1 MNGDKPLAAL
11 LRSKAGTGDEFSITK
26 VTTLKEGYMTITE
39 FENLL
44 GNQTVK
50 IFPNESSAIS
60 YAAGERILKVKVERD
75 L

>member
-1 MNGDKPLAAL
+1 MNGAKPVAAL
-11 LRSKAGTGDEFSITK
+11 LRSNAATSDEFSITK

-39 FENLL
+39 FENQL
-44 GNQTVK
+44 GYQTVK
-50 IFPNESSAIS
+50 IFPNESAAIS